1 MSLKKGDTGTAVADL
16 QRRLTTA
23 GYPVAVDGWFGEAT
37 EQALIAFQRDYMI
50 AAIGQ
55 AGPRTL
61 AALLGTERGNQLT
74 VNHMQAGADLL
85 AVPLATMA
93 TVAQVESIGEGFT
106 QAMRPV
112 VLFERHVFYQQLTK
126 HLGKAA
132 ADQLATHYPNL
143 VNPKRGGYAG
153 GAAEWERLQLAI
165 SLHRDA
171 AIESASWGMFQIMG
185 YHWQSLGFASASD
198 WQAAMQRSEVEHLTA
213 LCRFIQQDPAMHK
226 ALQGRKWADFAR
238 RYNGPAFKEN
248 DYDTKLAKWFAH
260 FTKVYQLQEVANV
273 A

>member
-1 MSLKKGDTGTAVADL
+1 MSLKKGDTGAAVADL
-16 QRRLTTA
+16 QRRLTKA
-23 GYPVAVDGWFGEAT
+23 GYPLDPDGWFGDAT
-37 EQALIAFQRDYMI
+37 ERALLAFQRDYMI
-50 AAIGQ
+50 TAIGQ

-61 AALLGTERGNQLT
+61 AALLGSERGNQLRISD
-74 VNHMQAGADLL
+74 MQAGADLL
-85 AVPLATMA
+85 GLPLATMA

-106 QAMRPV
+106 TDMRPV
-112 VLFERHVFYQQLTK
+112 VLFERHVFYKQLTQ
-126 HLGKAA
+126 HLGKAT
-132 ADQLATHYPNL
+132 ADQMAARYPNL

-185 YHWQSLGFASASD
+185 FHWQALGFASASD
-198 WQAAMQRSEVEHLTA
+198 WQTAMQRSEVDHLTA

-238 RYNGPAFKEN
+238 RYNGPAFKDN
-248 DYDTKLAKWFAH
+248 DYDTKLAKAYSHFA
-260 FTKVYQLQEVANV
+260 KVYPVKEVADV

>member
-16 QRRLTTA
+16 QRRLTAA
-23 GYPVAVDGWFGEAT
+23 GYQLAVDGWFGEAT

-61 AALLGTERGNQLT
+61 AALLGSERGNQLT
-74 VNHMQAGADLL
+74 INHMQAGADLL

-112 VLFERHVFYQQLTK
+112 VLFERHVFYKQLTK

-132 ADQLATHYPNL
+132 ADQLAAHYPNL
-143 VNPKRGGYAG
+143 VSPKRGGYAG

-185 YHWQSLGFASASD
+185 YHWQPLGFASASD
-198 WQAAMQRSEVEHLTA
+198 WQNAMQRSEVEHLTA

-238 RYNGPAFKEN
+238 RYNGPAYKEN
-248 DYDTKLAKWFAH
+248 DYDTKLAKWFAY
-260 FTKVYQLQEVANV
+260 FTKVYKVQEVANV

>member
-1 MSLKKGDTGTAVADL
+1 MSLKKGDTGAAVADL
-16 QRRLTTA
+16 QRRLTKA
-23 GYPVAVDGWFGEAT
+23 GYPLDPDGWFGDAT
-37 EQALIAFQRDYMI
+37 ERALLAFQRDYMI
-50 AAIGQ
+50 TAIGQ

-61 AALLGTERGNQLT
+61 AA
-74 VNHMQAGADLL
+74 
-85 AVPLATMA
+85 MA

-106 QAMRPV
+106 TDMRPV
-112 VLFERHVFYQQLTK
+112 VLFERHVFYKQLTQ
-126 HLGKAA
+126 HLGKVA
-132 ADQLATHYPNL
+132 ADQMAASYPNL

-185 YHWQSLGFASASD
+185 FHWQALGFASASD

-238 RYNGPAFKEN
+238 RYNGPAYKDN
-248 DYDTKLAKWFAH
+248 DYDTKLAKAYSHFA
-260 FTKVYQLQEVANV
+260 KVYPVKEVADV

>member
-1 MSLKKGDTGTAVADL
+1 MTLKKGDTGAAVADL
-16 QRRLTTA
+16 QRRLTKA
-23 GYPVAVDGWFGEAT
+23 GYPLTPDGWFGEAT
-37 EQALIAFQRDYMI
+37 EQALIAFQQDHMI
-50 AAIGQ
+50 TADAQ

-61 AALLGTERGNQLT
+61 AALTGAALGNQLRI
-74 VNHMQAGADLL
+74 NDMQAGADLL
-85 AVPLATMA
+85 ALPLATLA

-106 QAMRPV
+106 QPMRPV

-126 HLGKAA
+126 HLGKAG
-132 ADQLATHYPNL
+132 ADQMAVRYPNL

-165 SLHRDA
+165 SLCWVA

-185 YHWQSLGFASASD
+185 YHWPALGFACASD
-198 WQAAMQRSEVEHLTA
+198 WMGAMQRSEADHLTA

-226 ALQGRKWADFAR
+226 ALKGRKWAEFAR
-238 RYNGPAFKEN
+238 RYNGPAYKEN
-248 DYDTKLAKWFAH
+248 DYDTKLVKAYAH
-260 FTKVYQLQEVANV
+260 FARVYPEPEVADV

>member
-16 QRRLTTA
+16 QRRLTKT
-23 GYPVAVDGWFGEAT
+23 GYPVEPDGWFGGAT
-37 EQALIAFQRDYMI
+37 EQALLAFQRDYMI
-50 AAIGQ
+50 TAIGQ
-55 AGPRTL
+55 AGPRTM
-61 AALLGTERGNQLT
+61 AALLGSERGNQLT
-74 VNHMQAGADLL
+74 IRHMQEGADLL
-85 AVPLATMA
+85 GLPLATMA

-106 QAMRPV
+106 TDMRPV
-112 VLFERHVFYQQLTK
+112 VLFERHVFYKQLTK
-126 HLGKAA
+126 HQGKAT
-132 ADQLATHYPNL
+132 ADQMAAHYPNL

-185 YHWQSLGFASASD
+185 YHWQPLGFASASD
-198 WQAAMQRSEVEHLTA
+198 WLAAMQRSEVDHLTA
-213 LCRFIQQDPAMHK
+213 LCRFIQQDAAMHK

-238 RYNGPAFKEN
+238 RYNGPAYKEN
-248 DYDTKLAKWFAH
+248 DYDTKLAKAYDHFA
-260 FTKVYQLQEVANV
+260 KVYPVKEVADV